1 MRDRSIFSLKF
12 PMFISAFCK
21 ICDQLNTGREIV
33 FVFISVDSQVHKW
46 VRNSYISEEI
56 IKQAEVLH
64 WII

>member
-21 ICDQLNTGREIV
+21 ICDQLNTEHEI
-33 FVFISVDSQVHKW
+33 VFISVNSQVHKW